1 MYVLKKSFQIFF
13 RDLRRLAGNPV
24 ALVVLIGITIL
35 PSLYAW
41 VNIAANMD
49 PYGNTSGIKVAVVNN
64 DKEAIEKDLAIN
76 AGKEITDNL
85 EQNDQLGWEFVSEE
99 NAIQGVKSGKYYAA
113 IVIPDNF
120 SSSLVSV
127 LSGKIEIPELKY
139 YINEKPNAVAP
150 KITDAGATTIQ
161 AQINSTFSSVASE
174 SVSKILKTAVGN
186 VSDTVTSVN
195 SEITEMLDK
204 TQKNIEEYQIL
215 LDTFHTHADNSKS
228 LISNTQG
235 TSDNLKTAAQSS
247 ASALKDADT
256 LLQDTRTAAGSFSSV
271 LSKSLSDG
279 ELLLHEANSS
289 ASAGLTDL
297 ENKADKINGHV
308 GNALDSI
315 NTVVDLNGQILE
327 KMEEINSTIS
337 QVLPVVP
344 EEIQTAIDKLQ
355 EHNQS
360 NKELMDSLTASN
372 EGIANA
378 VSVTGSAREQLT
390 SLTKENLNQLHALRS
405 SLNESVLPSLNQ
417 SLDAISALTGELS
430 GTLNHVPAS
439 AEQLKGAL
447 TQLETGLEDART
459 ALDSTQDALAKIHE
473 DLDTVRTDVNA
484 IVSSDSFQKFL
495 SLEGIDAESISSF
508 MASPAEIE
516 TKTFYAMENYGSG
529 MAPFYTNLAIWVGGI
544 VLIAIL
550 KLEVDKD
557 KKVPSFR
564 PVSGFFGRWLL
575 FVFIGVFQ
583 GLIVCAGDIW
593 LLKIQCKH
601 PVALLA
607 AGMLCSFVY
616 VTIIYVL
623 SLTFKH
629 IGKALAVI
637 LVILQIPGSSGTFP
651 VEMTPVFFQ
660 KLHPLLP
667 FTYGVGA
674 MRECIAGMYG
684 NTYAKDMLIL
694 FCYIP
699 IFLLLGLGLRPLL
712 AGLNH
717 LFDLKLSETEFMIS
731 DTPDK
736 EPGRSAQLSLLLK
749 ASLSQ
754 EELQLQTTRK
764 AQAFEKNYRKMIRLG
779 FLAILIIPLLFL
791 ILMFSLESK
800 LIFLV
805 LWIISI
811 IAICLWLIIIEYIH
825 TKLTE
830 QQQLAGMSFEE
841 MLETFR
847 RKEND

>member
-1 MYVLKKSFQIFF
+1 MKKSFQIFF

-24 ALVVLIGITIL
+24 ALIVLIGITIL

-49 PYGNTSGIKVAVVNN
+49 PYGNTSGVKVAVANN
-64 DKEAIEKDLAIN
+64 DKEAVKKDLSIN
-76 AGKEITDNL
+76 AGKEIIDNL
-85 EQNDQLGWEFVSEE
+85 KKNDQLGWEFVSEE
-99 NAIQGVKSGKYYAA
+99 KAIKGVKSGKYYAA
-113 IVIPDNF
+113 IVIPDDF

-161 AQINSTFSSVASE
+161 TQINSTFSSVASE
-174 SVSKILKTAVGN
+174 SVSKILKTAVRDISG
-186 VSDTVTSVN
+186 TVTSVN
-195 SEITEMLDK
+195 SEITDMLDK
-204 TQKNIEEYQIL
+204 TQQNIAEYETL
-215 LDTFHTHADNSKS
+215 LDTFRTHADSSKS
-228 LISNTQG
+228 LISDTQG

-247 ASALKDADT
+247 ASALKDADS
-256 LLQDTRTAAGSFSSV
+256 LLKDTRTAAGSFSSV

-279 ELLLHEANSS
+279 ELLLNQANSS

-297 ENKADKINGHV
+297 ESKADKINGHV
-308 GNALDSI
+308 GNALDNVNS
-315 NTVVDLNGQILE
+315 VVDLNGQILN
-327 KMEEINSTIS
+327 KMQEINDVIS
-337 QVLPVVP
+337 QYLPIVP
-344 EEIQTAIDKLQ
+344 DEIGTAIEKLQ

-360 NKELMDSLTASN
+360 NKELVDSLTASN
-372 EGIANA
+372 DGIKNA
-378 VSVTGSAREQLT
+378 ISVTGSTREELT
-390 SLTKENLNQLHALRS
+390 SLTEENLNQLHTLRS
-405 SLNESVLPSLNQ
+405 SLNESVLPALSQ
-417 SLDAISALTGELS
+417 SLDTFSALSGELS
-430 GTLNHVPAS
+430 GILNNVSAS
-439 AEQLKGAL
+439 ADQIKGAL
-447 TQLETGLEDART
+447 TQLGTGLEDART
-459 ALDSTQDALAKIHE
+459 ALDSTQTALAKIQE
-473 DLDTVRTDVNA
+473 DLNTVRTDVNA

-495 SLEGIDAESISSF
+495 SLEGIDAETVSSF

-516 TKTFYAMENYGSG
+516 TKTFYSMKNYGSG

-550 KLEVDKD
+550 KLEVDRD
-557 KKVPSFR
+557 KKIPSFR

-601 PVALLA
+601 PAAMLA

-651 VEMTPVFFQ
+651 VEMTPAFFQ

-674 MRECIAGMYG
+674 MRECIADMYG
-684 NTYAKDMLIL
+684 NVYAKDMLL
-694 FCYIP
+694 LLCYIP
-699 IFLLLGLGLRPLL
+699 VFLLIGLGLRPML

-731 DTPDK
+731 DTPGR

-754 EELQLQTTRK
+754 EELQLQTTQK
-764 AQAFEKNYRKMIRLG
+764 AQAFEKNYRKMVRLG
-779 FLAILIIPLLFL
+779 FLAILIIPLIFL

-800 LIFLV
+800 LVFLV
-805 LWIISI
+805 LWIVSI

-825 TKLTE
+825 TKLAE
-830 QQQLAGMSFEE
+830 QQQLAGMSFEQ